1 MAGHVSGLQSLV
13 KEKYPLAIFIHCYS
27 HKLNLVL
34 SKSTNSIT
42 ECRRFFNSLSGI
54 SSFFAHSTVRT
65 NALKSFMERK
75 LPGASPTRWNFSS
88 RLVST
93 IGEYREHLIKFF
105 LSIDDES
112 DNWTEEEVS
121 TAFSFYHF
129 LSKIDTKFFLTIFK
143 KIFSYSDVL
152 FDILQNKCMDI
163 SYCTAKVNEFY
174 STLQKIKD
182 DDFEHMWEEA
192 NNNFDNRF
200 DPKPKRQKKDED
212 SSLRYHR
219 LFDEILDTLM
229 SNVKLRFDSQK
240 DLNFVS
246 LLDVNNFL
254 ICKKKFPQN
263 LLTELKEPYASNF
276 DIVRLK
282 NELRVIYSSD
292 EYNMKTLYEFT
303 HYMKLNKLDVVFTEV
318 YKLSELILT
327 FPSTTASAERSF
339 SALKRI
345 KTYLRA
351 TQGQVRLSN
360 LALLSIEKDILIDM
374 QKWLPEKFYENVTLK
389 FIEKERRMEFMLK

>member
-1 MAGHVSGLQSLV
+1 M
-13 KEKYPLAIFIHCYS
+13 
-27 HKLNLVL
+27 
-34 SKSTNSIT
+34 
-42 ECRRFFNSLSGI
+42 
-54 SSFFAHSTVRT
+54 
-65 NALKSFMERK
+65 
-75 LPGASPTRWNFSS
+75 
-88 RLVST
+88 
-93 IGEYREHLIKFF
+93 
-105 LSIDDES
+105 
-112 DNWTEEEVS
+112 
-121 TAFSFYHF
+121 
-129 LSKIDTKFFLTIFK
+129 
-143 KIFSYSDVL
+143 
-152 FDILQNKCMDI
+152 
-163 SYCTAKVNEFY
+163 KVNKFY
-174 STLQKIKD
+174 SSLQKIKD
-182 DDFEHMWEEA
+182 VDFEHIWEES
-192 NNNFDNRF
+192 NKNFDNRF
-200 DPKPKRQKKDED
+200 DPKPKRQKNDED

-254 ICKKKFPQN
+254 ICRKKFPQN

-374 QKWLPEKFYENVTLK
+374 QKWLSENFYENVTLK
-389 FIEKERRMEFMLK
+389 FME